1 VWHAR
6 SGAAALPLTPFRS
19 IDAASERRDNGT
31 ADPSIQ
37 RHAGGPSR
45 RGWQAGLGRRQAAQR
60 DSRSDLPRAGTPA
73 RRAGEPDGA
82 AQERASRHH
91 EPSSGRGAD
100 KAGLEKR
107 VGTIDARIEA
117 LDKQIAQADAQVA
130 SAAAIPGAIVER
142 PPEPRQGPP
151 EEVFVLS
158 GMFIVIVFFPLSVAL
173 ARRIWKRSTAA
184 VAALPHDI
192 IERFTQIDQAVESI
206 AVEVERIG
214 EGQRFITRVLSE
226 QGRPALAEP
235 ASRGVEVRARPNG

>member
-1 VWHAR
+1 MLLQDVVTPPPAPTPAPAPFPVVAQGGKGVQVFVDGKSLQSPQAIYQGMVHQR
-6 SGAAALPLTPFRS
+6 DELGNQMERLTN
-19 IDAASERRDNGT
+19 ERRDITNRLSGEQGVNGV
-31 ADPSIQ
+31 
-37 RHAGGPSR
+37 
-45 RGWQAGLGRRQAAQR
+45 
-60 DSRSDLPRAGTPA
+60 
-73 RRAGEPDGA
+73 
-82 AQERASRHH
+82 
-91 EPSSGRGAD
+91 D

-107 VGTIDARIEA
+107 LGTIDARIDA

-158 GMFIVIVFFPLSVAL
+158 GMFIVVVFFPLSVAL
-173 ARRIWKRSTAA
+173 ARRIWKRGTAA